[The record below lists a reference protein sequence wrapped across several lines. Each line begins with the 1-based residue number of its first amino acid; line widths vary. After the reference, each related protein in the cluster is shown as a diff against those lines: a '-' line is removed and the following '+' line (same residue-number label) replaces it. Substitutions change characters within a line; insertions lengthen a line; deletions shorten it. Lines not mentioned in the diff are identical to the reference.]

1 MNPNYKELFEPL
13 TFRSGVTLKN
23 RVLMAPMT
31 NFSSNEDGSVS
42 DAELAYYQERA
53 GGVGAVVTACVY
65 VTKDGKGF
73 PGEFGADDD
82 SLIPSLTRLA
92 SAIKEKGAKAILQI
106 FHGGRMSPP
115 DQLPDGQ
122 TISASAVAAER
133 PDAQVPREMT
143 EDDITRVITAFG
155 DATRR
160 AIEAGFDG
168 VEIHGAN
175 TYLIQQFFS
184 PHSNRR
190 TDKWGGTLEKRLSFP
205 TAIVEEVFKNVKAH
219 TTEPFIVGYR
229 FSPEEGENP
238 GITFED
244 TLALADKLATYPLD
258 YLHVSV
264 QNFWSGS
271 IRDKEDTT
279 SRVVRIQEHIGDQIP
294 VIGVGSLHTP
304 DDVVKAMQTGVPL
317 IAIGREL
324 IMEPKW
330 VEKVQEGKE
339 DTIPTTLSKQD
350 QEKLVVPTP
359 LWQAIINTPGWFPV
373 ED

>member
-1 MNPNYKELFEPL
+1 MIFVRLYTCMNPNYKKLFEPF

-143 EDDITRVITAFG
+143 EDDITRLITAFG
-155 DATRR
+155 DATIR
-160 AIEAGFDG
+160 AYT
-168 VEIHGAN
+168 AN
-175 TYLIQQFFS
+175 
-184 PHSNRR
+184 
-190 TDKWGGTLEKRLSFP
+190 W
-205 TAIVEEVFKNVKAH
+205 
-219 TTEPFIVGYR
+219 
-229 FSPEEGENP
+229 
-238 GITFED
+238 TF
-244 TLALADKLATYPLD
+244 L
-258 YLHVSV
+258 
-264 QNFWSGS
+264 
-271 IRDKEDTT
+271 R
-279 SRVVRIQEHIGDQIP
+279 
-294 VIGVGSLHTP
+294 
-304 DDVVKAMQTGVPL
+304 
-317 IAIGREL
+317 
-324 IMEPKW
+324 
-330 VEKVQEGKE
+330 
-339 DTIPTTLSKQD
+339 
-350 QEKLVVPTP
+350 
-359 LWQAIINTPGWFPV
+359 
-373 ED
+373 

>member
-1 MNPNYKELFEPL
+1 MNPNYKEIFEPL
-13 TFRSGVTLKN
+13 TFRSRVTLKN

-92 SAIKEKGAKAILQI
+92 SAIKEKGSKAILQI

-133 PDAQVPREMT
+133 PDAKVPREMT

-155 DATRR
+155 DSTRR

-205 TAIVEEVFKNVKAH
+205 TAVVEEVFKNVKAH

-229 FSPEEGENP
+229 FSPEEGENL

-244 TLALADKLATYPLD
+244 TLALVDKLATYPLD

-264 QNFWSGS
+264 QNFWGGS
-271 IRDKEDTT
+271 IRDKDDTT

-317 IAIGREL
+317 IALGREL